1 MPDSD
6 FSEIVVLG
14 DDNAAFIMGLHNEI
28 VIRRAGATLSHT
40 DNVETLIFQHVGDDS
55 RTALIDEKFQSYSAA
70 NIVSWLR

>member
-1 MPDSD
+1 
-6 FSEIVVLG
+6 
-14 DDNAAFIMGLHNEI
+14 
-28 VIRRAGATLSHT
+28 LSHT